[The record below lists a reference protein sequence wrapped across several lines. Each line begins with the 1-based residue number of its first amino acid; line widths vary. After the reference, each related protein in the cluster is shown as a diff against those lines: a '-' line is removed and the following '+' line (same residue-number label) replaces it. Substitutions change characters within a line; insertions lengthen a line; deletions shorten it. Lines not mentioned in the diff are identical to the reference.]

1 MTKSPYEQL
10 RALEA
15 KYARQLA
22 SAKPSID
29 AIRRTREQIIKLK
42 FDLGIS

>member
-1 MTKSPYEQL
+1 MTKSPYEKL

-15 KYARQLA
+15 KYNRQLA

-42 FDLGIS
+42 FDLGLI